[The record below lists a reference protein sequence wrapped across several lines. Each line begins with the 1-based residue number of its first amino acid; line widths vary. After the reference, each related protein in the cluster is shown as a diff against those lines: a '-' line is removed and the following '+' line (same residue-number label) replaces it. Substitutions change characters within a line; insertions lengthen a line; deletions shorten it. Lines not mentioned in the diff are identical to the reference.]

1 MVARRLPVAVLL
13 ALFAGPAAAQEAPQ
27 WPPPEG
33 ISARM
38 RELQLVIIG
47 RDSTLEQRERAREE
61 LVGLLK
67 SSAGRG
73 RGRGAEERPPRAA
86 IDPFP
91 SVVRPLPPLPSQ
103 AGPKPEVG
111 RIEVVVPPRA
121 VLNPRTGSAVEPSA
135 SGRFAID
142 PRTGAVLHES
152 GPGFVDPRTGQYVPR

>member
-1 MVARRLPVAVLL
+1 VVARRFPVAVLL
-13 ALFAGPAAAQEAPQ
+13 ALFAGLAAAQEAPQ

-67 SSAGRG
+67 SSAGRE
-73 RGRGAEERPPRAA
+73 RGRTRDEKPARAA
-86 IDPFP
+86 IDPYP
-91 SVVRPLPPLPSQ
+91 SVVRTLPPLP
-103 AGPKPEVG
+103 APARPPPEVA
-111 RIEVVVPPRA
+111 RIEVVVPPKA
-121 VLNPRTGSAVEPSA
+121 VLNPQTGSPLAP